1 MPVKNQK
8 SIEDSLVDLYLKLK
22 IRQEENFPSKED
34 HQIEKNNL
42 KKINPITIID
52 YIISTIDILINLK
65 VEERFMKEK
74 KTLSESENNFN
85 SSLALIVNNNYYKHN
100 LAYENIIKELETQL
114 RKMIKT
120 EQYLKIQ
127 LCSLQSKYEHL
138 EKKYEEMK
146 INESKLFSS
155 CASNQCGH
163 SNWNGNGNG
172 NGSVYLRKNIING
185 NRSKSPVS
193 YNFNNQILI
202 YGDYKNNDN
211 LKNDEDIVNVSKI
224 FNI

>member
-1 MPVKNQK
+1 MPVNNQK

-163 SNWNGNGNG
+163 SNFNGNGNG

>member
-1 MPVKNQK
+1 MPVNNQK

>member
-1 MPVKNQK
+1 MPVINQK
-8 SIEDSLVDLYLKLK
+8 SIEDSLIDLYLKLK
-22 IRQEENFPSKED
+22 IRQEEYFPSKED

-138 EKKYEEMK
+138 EKKYDEMK

-163 SNWNGNGNG
+163 SNG
-172 NGSVYLRKNIING
+172 NGSVYLRKNIISG

-211 LKNDEDIVNVSKI
+211 QKNDEDLVNVSKI